1 MTLQQG
7 ATHEITSRWPEH
19 KQRNV
24 ALNPVTYGEQ
34 YAKNMLVGIEVVRG
48 RYQELKL
55 SGVTEWSVD
64 QATTNLLNSLVEDVD
79 GSFRI

>member
-34 YAKNMLVGIEVVRG
+34 YAKNMLVGIEVVCG
-48 RYQELKL
+48 RNTNGWTAWTNDK
-55 SGVTEWSVD
+55 GVTIDSI
-64 QATTNLLNSLVEDVD
+64 
-79 GSFRI
+79 FRKSKD